1 MKYRTKLYLAF
12 IGIALFSTVLAL
24 GIVYFETKSF
34 LFKELQSK
42 VVSVAM
48 TTAAFVDPELL
59 KQVQGR
65 KDEGSPAFLQMQQF
79 LRKARD
85 ANRRDDIHIHFLY
98 TLMPSPADPNII
110 WFGVDAEENP
120 KDFSHPGD
128 IDPNT
133 AINKLPEHLEEP
145 YSYKNLIKDQWGE
158 WLSGYAPVMDKN
170 GNYVGTIGADI
181 SGQAVGE
188 AIHELLLFEIP
199 ALLASIL
206 MASIAATFLSRR
218 ASLSLTSICKAV
230 QEIGEGNFNYE
241 IHLKTND
248 EFNAVAEAINH
259 MEKGLKER
267 ERLKV
272 GFARY
277 VSKHVLDKIIKSETP
292 TKLEGERRKVTVL
305 FSDIRHFTSLAEN
318 LPPEA
323 VVSLLNEYFE
333 AMLEAIFTNQ
343 GTLDKF
349 LGDGIMV
356 EFGAPLD
363 DANQEKNAVLTALMM
378 QRSLKKLCEKW
389 LKEGKPPIEMGIG
402 IHTGLAVVGNIG
414 SDIRMEYTAIGD
426 TVNVAARL
434 EQATKTLKLPII
446 ISEETFKSLKGEFPT
461 QSLGSLALAGRE
473 KEIIAYSINVP

>member
-24 GIVYFETKSF
+24 GIVYFETKNF

-42 VVSVAM
+42 IVSVAA
-48 TTAAFVDPELL
+48 TTAAFTDPELL
-59 KQVQGR
+59 KQIRGR

-85 ANRRDDIHIHFLY
+85 ANRRDDIHVRYLY
-98 TLMPSPADPNII
+98 TLMPAPNDPNVF

-120 KDFSHPGD
+120 KDFSHPGE
-128 IDPNT
+128 IDPDTPANR
-133 AINKLPEHLEEP
+133 LQDHLEEP
-145 YSYKNLIKDQWGE
+145 YSYKKLMKDQWGE
-158 WLSGYAPVMDKN
+158 WLSGFAPVFDKYR
-170 GNYVGTIGADI
+170 NYVGTIGADI
-181 SGQAVGE
+181 SGQAVEE
-188 AIHELLLFEIP
+188 AIHELLLLELP
-199 ALLASIL
+199 ALLGSLIL
-206 MASIAATFLSRR
+206 ASIAATFLSRR

-241 IHLKTND
+241 VHLKTND

-267 ERLKV
+267 ERLKI

-277 VSKHVLDKIIKSETP
+277 VSKHVLDKIIKSEMP

-305 FSDIRHFTSLAEN
+305 FSDIRHFTSLAEK
-318 LPPEA
+318 LPPEV

-333 AMLEAIFTNQ
+333 AMLEATFSNQ

-363 DANQEKNAVLTALMM
+363 DANQEKNAVLTALAMH
-378 QRSLKKLCEKW
+378 QSLKKLRDKW
-389 LKEGKPPIEMGIG
+389 EKEGKPLVEMGIG

-414 SDIRMEYTAIGD
+414 SDVRMEYTAIGD
-426 TVNVAARL
+426 TVNVASRL

-446 ISEETFKSLKGEFPT
+446 ISEETFKGLKGAFPA
-461 QSLGSLALAGRE
+461 QNLGPLILPGRE
-473 KEIIAYSINVP
+473 KEITAYSINVP